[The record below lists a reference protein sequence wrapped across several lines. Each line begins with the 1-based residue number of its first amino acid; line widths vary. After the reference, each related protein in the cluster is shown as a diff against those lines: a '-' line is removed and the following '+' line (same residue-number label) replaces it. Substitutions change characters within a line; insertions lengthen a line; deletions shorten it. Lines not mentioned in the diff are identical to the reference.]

1 MKENEKILA
10 GFCRKDITPAGAVP
24 MAGFGDNL
32 RRLSEG
38 VLDPICGTC
47 VALTDEDGET
57 ALLFSVDFIYATT
70 KMTQGLRERVCKL
83 TGVPEDHI
91 MLCATH
97 THSGPSVSNTEQ
109 ISVQHYNDF
118 VEAMLTEAAIAALAD
133 RAPAQVYVG
142 RGYTEKLNFVRHYK
156 LSDGTYGGDNF
167 GNFKDNPVVDHASPV
182 DNEMQLIRLARAGK
196 PDILLMNW
204 QGHAKMSGTAD
215 TPFGRQYRK
224 WLSADYI
231 GYIRKHLEA
240 ATGGNVIYFTG
251 ASGNVNV
258 HSYIREETPV
268 YTPDSM
274 GMLLSKCAQ
283 QVLQDMKPVQAGK
296 LSFRRRLPQFPVD
309 HSDDPLLDKA
319 KEVWAMWEK
328 DIPACKRLARQEGFN
343 SAYTCMHIISRSKQQ
358 ESRPMELNTIAL
370 GDIAFATAPYE
381 MFCTNGEAIKD
392 GSPFEMTFICT
403 CSNASHN
410 YLASDFAFTHGCYEV
425 DSRLYARG
433 TAEKLVE
440 HYLEMLKEQK
450 EGK

>member
-1 MKENEKILA
+1 MEKQLLA

-24 MAGFGDNL
+24 MGGFGDDL

-57 ALLFSVDFIYATT
+57 ALLFSVDFINATT
-70 KMTQGLRERVCKL
+70 KMTKGLRERVSKL

-91 MLCATH
+91 MLCSTH
-97 THSGPSVSNTEQ
+97 THSGPSVSHTDQ
-109 ISVQHYNDF
+109 TIIQHYNDF
-118 VEAMLTEAAIAALAD
+118 VEAMLTEAALAALAD
-133 RAPAQVYVG
+133 RAPAQLYVG

-167 GNFKDNPVVDHASPV
+167 GNFRDNPIVDHASPV

-196 PDILLMNW
+196 PDIVLMNW

-231 GYIRKHLEA
+231 GYVRKHLEA
-240 ATGGNVIYFTG
+240 ATGSCVMYFTG

-283 QVLQDMKPVQAGK
+283 KVLQDMAPAKAGK
-296 LSFRRRLPQFPVD
+296 LSFCRRMPQFPVD
-309 HSDDPLLDKA
+309 HSDDPLVEKA
-319 KEVWAMWEK
+319 KEVWQLWGK
-328 DIPACKRLARQEGFN
+328 DIPACKALARQEGFN
-343 SAYTCMHIISRSKQQ
+343 SAYTCMHIISRSKQN

-381 MFCTNGEAIKD
+381 MFCANGKAIKD

-425 DSRLYARG
+425 DSRLYPRG

-440 HYLEMLKEQK
+440 NYLEMLREQH
-450 EGK
+450 EQ